1 MVAISRRFRRQR
13 SALLVTAC
21 LALASMAAPP
31 PVGAQAVAPSS
42 PAAPAPFDLRRF
54 EQDIVAFENAD
65 RTAPPTQGGILF
77 VGSSI
82 FRLWTTLQEQMAPLP
97 VLNRAFGGS
106 RTAEQLHYFDRVVLP
121 YRPRLIVYYCGS
133 NDINAGYSAESIA
146 DNYERFSE
154 RVRRELPGTQV
165 YFASIIRAPQK
176 RDRWDVVDDANAR
189 VQAYSSRVRDR
200 GFIDLHAALESAPR
214 QPREDVYLPDRLHYL
229 PAAYERMSA
238 VVRPVVA
245 TAWAEVSAARSP
257 AMVPDTVPV
266 FRAGEHGYHTFRIPA
281 IVRTPKGELLAFA
294 EGRRN
299 ASADAGDID
308 LVARRS
314 TDGGR
319 TWSALQVIGD
329 DGADTFGNPCVVVD
343 RDTGVIWLFV
353 IRTTGSDKEQAI
365 IEGRSRSLPRPW
377 VLSSADGGVTWSAP
391 VDLTSAIKRSDWT
404 WYSLGPGIG
413 IQLRDGRLVI
423 PGNHAIAGSG
433 VHRAHLVTSADHGK
447 TWQIGAVAVDGTNE
461 SQVVELS
468 DGRVLHNM
476 RNHPPKHGENH
487 RAVATS
493 ADGGRTLSPVTFDP
507 ALIEPPAQAS
517 ILAVAGDRPDRR
529 WIVFSNPASTRR
541 ERMTVRLSDDD
552 GATWRRS
559 RVVYDGP
566 SAYSC
571 LVELDGD
578 IGLLYERGE
587 KTAYESIVFTRLTRA
602 WLDGQ

>member
-1 MVAISRRFRRQR
+1 MIATSRVFVRPRAVLVA
-13 SALLVTAC
+13 AAC
-21 LALASMAAPP
+21 VVLANIASPP
-31 PVGAQAVAPSS
+31 PVRAQVVATPPSS
-42 PAAPAPFDLRRF
+42 VATAPFDVRRF

-65 RTAPPTQGGILF
+65 KATPPAQGGILF

-106 RTAEQLHYFDRVVLP
+106 RTAEQLHYFDRIVLP
-121 YRPRLIVYYCGS
+121 YRPRVIVYYCGS
-133 NDINAGYSAESIA
+133 NDINAGYTAESIA
-146 DNYERFSE
+146 DNYEQFSE

-176 RDRWDVVDDANAR
+176 QDRWGIVDDANAR

-200 GFIDLHAALESAPR
+200 GFIDLHAALEIAPR
-214 QPREDVYLPDRLHYL
+214 QPREEVYLPDRLHYL

-245 TAWAEVSAARSP
+245 KAWAETNAP
-257 AMVPDTVPV
+257 EHVPV
-266 FRAGEHGYHTFRIPA
+266 FRAGENGYHTFRIPA
-281 IVRTPKGELLAFA
+281 IVRTPKGALLAFA
-294 EGRRN
+294 EGRRH

-319 TWSALQVIGD
+319 TWSALQLIGD

-343 RDTGVIWLFV
+343 RDTGAIWLFV

-377 VLSSADGGVTWSAP
+377 VLSSTDDGVTWSAP
-391 VDLTSAIKRSDWT
+391 IDLTSAIKRSDWT

-433 VHRAHLVTSADHGK
+433 VHRSHLVTSADHGK
-447 TWQIGAVAVDGTNE
+447 TWQIGAIAVDGTNE
-461 SQVVELS
+461 SQVAELS

-476 RNHPPKHGENH
+476 RNHPPRPGENH
-487 RAVATS
+487 RVVATS
-493 ADGGRTLSPVTFDP
+493 ADGGRTLSPVTFDR

-517 ILAVAGDRPDRR
+517 ILAVAGDAPDRR

-571 LVELDGD
+571 LVDLDGD
-578 IGLLYERGE
+578 VGLLYERGE
-587 KTAYESIVFTRLTRA
+587 KTAYESIVFTRLTRT